1 MTQIPAK
8 LLDLAAKCGRDWAD
22 QHPADEPCVT
32 WSELTPDDCAW
43 IKKSA
48 PRLAAVY
55 GPASAEAES
64 AARSAYY
71 ARLRERSIAEGWSA
85 ENTQTIPAAPNRP
98 RLDPAAPRV
107 VRSYRLNP
115 KTIAAIDAE
124 AKRTGESAGQVVDRL
139 ALGLGVIMVPDGK
152 AECPRCSCG
161 GESRH
166 AERVPAFVCQKC
178 GALFRPVTSVERDMD
193 KITTRFGDGSFETAY
208 DDGMRIKGTSD
219 HNES

>member
-1 MTQIPAK
+1 MSTTT
-8 LLDLAAKCGRDWAD
+8 DLARARAWRCPLSGDIAGTILDRAIAGDQRSAD
-22 QHPADEPCVT
+22 RALTIAAAMSAGDPA
-32 WSELTPDDCAW
+32 
-43 IKKSA
+43 
-48 PRLAAVY
+48 
-55 GPASAEAES
+55 
-64 AARSAYY
+64 AARAYSG
-71 ARLRERSIAEGWSA
+71 A
-85 ENTQTIPAAPNRP
+85 IPMDVPSPVIGAGIMTAPVRPAHRP
-98 RLDPAAPRV
+98 RLDPTMTRV

-139 ALGLGVIMVPDGK
+139 ALGLGAIMVPNGK

-178 GALFRPVTSVERDMD
+178 GALFRPVTSVERDTD
-193 KITTRFGDGSFETAY
+193 KITTRFGDGQFETVY

-219 HNES
+219 PDET